1 MVGVLVSHIP
11 VRFFRTMRPLGIC
24 IFPAFCLTL
33 AASYLLQTRQAEEN
47 ARHMLSSNLDD
58 GEKYLRMVITNAA
71 YIREISDA
79 GALTK
84 ARAFAA
90 IITQNPN
97 ILNVPTILH
106 FLRKLLDVEELNVA
120 DDRGVIIASTGPFA
134 GYDMASSPQSAAFLP
149 ALRDLDFALVQDI
162 EERGADHVPFQY
174 AGVARRDCT
183 GIVQIGYSPKRL
195 TAALRSAAVDQIAPR
210 YHIGSNG
217 FMAISI
223 YGAVI
228 STGNEAAVPLGSNVD
243 ALGLVQPDG
252 KGLVSI
258 LGKQYICQS
267 LEVEGYTLFA
277 LLPRNEVFFSRDS
290 MLLYIA
296 ACNLAL
302 FAVIFW
308 MVSHL
313 VKRLVIN
320 DVYRVNE
327 DLQKITS
334 GNLDVVLNE
343 RTTPEFGLLSDG
355 INKTVQSL
363 KAAISAAAGR
373 IDAELEFAR
382 AIQCSSL
389 PSVFPAYPERED
401 FDIFAVMRA
410 AKVVGG
416 DFYDF
421 YLRDKNQLVIVVA
434 DVADKG
440 IGAALFMMTAKTLIK
455 SLAESGLSPAEIFT
469 QANKRITA
477 HNDQDIFLTAFLA
490 VLDLTT
496 GRMICANAGHEHPLI
511 FRRAE
516 GRHAW
521 LEAGHGLPLGAMP
534 NSRYREQTF
543 QIAPGDRL
551 LLYTDGVSEA
561 ENSRGERFGLSGI
574 ENAVLGTER
583 MDAEQTVQALLRRVD
598 DFASGVEQA
607 DDITILAL
615 EFTGLAWD
623 ELLITADD
631 AHLETLLAFLE
642 EKLKVAQCPAAT
654 LPMLLVTAEEVFAN
668 IAHYAYA
675 PDQGTV
681 LVRCRM
687 RSGPFQAVMQFQDTG
702 RPFNPLHQP
711 DPDTSLPAEQRRE
724 GGLGI
729 AMMRKIMSRMEYA
742 RTADGKNILTLWKQ
756 EDA

>member
-1 MVGVLVSHIP
+1 MHKLFHKWL
-11 VRFFRTMRPLGIC
+11 FIC

-243 ALGLVQPDG
+243 ALGLIQPDG

-277 LLPRNEVFFSRDS
+277 LLPRSEVFFSRDS

-296 ACNLAL
+296 ACNVVL

-334 GNLDVVLNE
+334 GNLEVVLNE

-687 RSGPFQAVMQFQDTG
+687 RSRPFQAVMQFQDTG

>member
-1 MVGVLVSHIP
+1 MHKLFHKWL
-11 VRFFRTMRPLGIC
+11 FIC

-243 ALGLVQPDG
+243 ALGLIQPDG

-258 LGKQYICQS
+258 LGKQYICQNI
-267 LEVEGYTLFA
+267 EVEGYTLFA

>member
-1 MVGVLVSHIP
+1 MHKLFHKWL
-11 VRFFRTMRPLGIC
+11 FIC

-511 FRRAE
+511 FRHAE

>member
-1 MVGVLVSHIP
+1 MSHIP

>member
-1 MVGVLVSHIP
+1 MHKLFHKWL
-11 VRFFRTMRPLGIC
+11 FIC

-90 IITQNPN
+90 IVTQNPN

>member
-1 MVGVLVSHIP
+1 MHKLFHKWL
-11 VRFFRTMRPLGIC
+11 FIC
-24 IFPAFCLTL
+24 IFPAFCITL

-58 GEKYLRMVITNAA
+58 GGKYLRMVITNAA
-71 YIREISDA
+71 HIREISDA

-97 ILNVPTILH
+97 ILNVPSIMQ

-120 DDRGVIIASTGPFA
+120 DDRGVIIASTSSFA

-149 ALRDLDFALVQDI
+149 ALRNPDFALVQDI
-162 EERGADHVPFQY
+162 AERGADRTPFQY
-174 AGVARRDCT
+174 AGVARRDST
-183 GIVQIGYSPKRL
+183 GIVQIGYSPTRL
-195 TAALRSAAVDQIAPR
+195 TEALRAAAVDQIAPR

-217 FMAISI
+217 FMVIAV

-228 STGNEAAVPLGSNVD
+228 STGNETAVPIGAAVD
-243 ALGLVQPDG
+243 TLGLIQPDG

-258 LGKQYICQS
+258 LGKQYICQNIK
-267 LEVEGYTLFA
+267 VEGYTLFA
-277 LLPRNEVFFSRDS
+277 LLPRSEVFFSRDS
-290 MLLYIA
+290 MLMYIA
-296 ACNLAL
+296 ACNMAL

-343 RTTPEFGLLSDG
+343 HTTPEFEMLSDG

-455 SLAESGLSPAEIFT
+455 SLAESGLSPAEIFA

-477 HNDQDIFLTAFLA
+477 QNEQDIFLTAFLA

-496 GRMICANAGHEHPLI
+496 GRLVCANAGHEHPLL
-511 FRRAE
+511 FRRNE
-516 GRHAW
+516 GRYAW
-521 LEAGHGLPLGAMP
+521 LEADHGLPLGAMP

-543 QIAPGDRL
+543 QMAPGDRL

-561 ENSRGERFGLSGI
+561 ENSRGERLGLSGI
-574 ENAVLGTER
+574 ESALPGTEHL
-583 MDAEQTVQALLRRVD
+583 DAEQTVRTLLRRVD
-598 DFASGVEQA
+598 DFATGVEQA
-607 DDITILAL
+607 DDITILSL
-615 EFTGLAWD
+615 EFTGPAWD

-642 EKLKVAQCPAAT
+642 EKFKAAQCPAAT
-654 LPMLLVTAEEVFAN
+654 LPMLLVAAEEVFAN

-675 PDQGTV
+675 PEQGTV
-681 LVRCRM
+681 LARCRT
-687 RSGPFQAVMQFQDTG
+687 RSGPFQTVMQFQDTG
-702 RPFNPLHQP
+702 RPFNPLRQP
-711 DPDTSLPAEQRRE
+711 EPDTSLPAGQRHE

-729 AMMRKIMSRMEYA
+729 TMLRKIMNRMEYA

>member
-1 MVGVLVSHIP
+1 MHKLFHKWL
-11 VRFFRTMRPLGIC
+11 FIC

-47 ARHMLSSNLDD
+47 ARHMLSTNLGD

-258 LGKQYICQS
+258 LGKQYICQDI
-267 LEVEGYTLFA
+267 EVEGYTLFA
-277 LLPRNEVFFSRDS
+277 LLPRSEVFFSRDS

-296 ACNLAL
+296 ACNVVL

-477 HNDQDIFLTAFLA
+477 QNDQDIFLTAFLA

-534 NSRYREQTF
+534 SSRYREQTF

>member
-1 MVGVLVSHIP
+1 
-11 VRFFRTMRPLGIC
+11 
-24 IFPAFCLTL
+24 
-33 AASYLLQTRQAEEN
+33 
-47 ARHMLSSNLDD
+47 
-58 GEKYLRMVITNAA
+58 
-71 YIREISDA
+71 
-79 GALTK
+79 
-84 ARAFAA
+84 
-90 IITQNPN
+90 
-97 ILNVPTILH
+97 
-106 FLRKLLDVEELNVA
+106 
-120 DDRGVIIASTGPFA
+120 
-134 GYDMASSPQSAAFLP
+134 
-149 ALRDLDFALVQDI
+149 
-162 EERGADHVPFQY
+162 
-174 AGVARRDCT
+174 
-183 GIVQIGYSPKRL
+183 
-195 TAALRSAAVDQIAPR
+195 
-210 YHIGSNG
+210 
-217 FMAISI
+217 
-223 YGAVI
+223 
-228 STGNEAAVPLGSNVD
+228 
-243 ALGLVQPDG
+243 
-252 KGLVSI
+252 
-258 LGKQYICQS
+258 
-267 LEVEGYTLFA
+267 
-277 LLPRNEVFFSRDS
+277 
-290 MLLYIA
+290 
-296 ACNLAL
+296 
-302 FAVIFW
+302 
-308 MVSHL
+308 
-313 VKRLVIN
+313 
-320 DVYRVNE
+320 
-327 DLQKITS
+327 
-334 GNLDVVLNE
+334 
-343 RTTPEFGLLSDG
+343 
-355 INKTVQSL
+355 
-363 KAAISAAAGR
+363 
-373 IDAELEFAR
+373 
-382 AIQCSSL
+382 
-389 PSVFPAYPERED
+389 
-401 FDIFAVMRA
+401 MRA

-496 GRMICANAGHEHPLI
+496 GRLICANAGHEHPLV
-511 FRRAE
+511 FKHAE
-516 GRHAW
+516 GRYAW

-534 NSRYREQTF
+534 NARYKEQTF
-543 QIAPGDRL
+543 QIAAGDRL

-561 ENSRGERFGLSGI
+561 ENSPGERLGLSGI
-574 ENAVLGTER
+574 ESAVMGTER

-598 DFASGVEQA
+598 DFAAGVEQA

-681 LVRCRM
+681 LVRCRA

>member
-1 MVGVLVSHIP
+1 MHKLFHKWL
-11 VRFFRTMRPLGIC
+11 FIC

-47 ARHMLSSNLDD
+47 ARHMLSTNLDD
-58 GEKYLRMVITNAA
+58 GGKYLRMVITNAA
-71 YIREISDA
+71 HIREISDA

-195 TAALRSAAVDQIAPR
+195 TAALRAAAVDQIAPR

-228 STGNEAAVPLGSNVD
+228 STGNEAAVPLGANVD
-243 ALGLVQPDG
+243 ALGLIQPDG
-252 KGLVSI
+252 KGLVTI
-258 LGKQYICQS
+258 LGKQYICQNI
-267 LEVEGYTLFA
+267 EVEGYTLFA
-277 LLPRNEVFFSRDS
+277 LLPRSEVFFSRDS

-296 ACNLAL
+296 ACNVVL

-469 QANKRITA
+469 QANRRLSA
-477 HNDQDIFLTAFLA
+477 QNDQDIFLTAFLG

-496 GRMICANAGHEHPLI
+496 GRLACANAGHEHPLI
-511 FRRAE
+511 FRREAK
-516 GRHAW
+516 HYSW
-521 LEAGHGLPLGAMP
+521 LEAGHGLPLGAMG
-534 NSRYREQTF
+534 NSRYHEQAF
-543 QIAPGDRL
+543 QLSPGDRL
-551 LLYTDGVSEA
+551 LLYTDGVSDA
-561 ENSRGERFGLSGI
+561 ENSQGGRLGLSGI
-574 ENAVLGTER
+574 ENAVCGTEN
-583 MDAEQTVQALLRRVD
+583 MSAEKTVLTLLGRVD
-598 DFASGVEQA
+598 EFAMGVEQA

-615 EFTGLAWD
+615 EFSGLAWD
-623 ELLITADD
+623 ELLVTADD
-631 AHLETLLAFLE
+631 AHLESLLGFLE
-642 EKLKVAQCPAAT
+642 EKLRAAHCPAKA
-654 LPMLLVTAEEVFAN
+654 LPLLLVAAEEVFTN

-675 PDQGTV
+675 PDEGTV
-681 LVRCRM
+681 LLRCRV
-687 RSGPFQAVMQFQDTG
+687 RPTPFQVVLQFQDSG
-702 RPFNPLHQP
+702 RPFNPLHKPGP
-711 DPDTSLPAEQRRE
+711 DITLPAEKRDE

-729 AMMRKIMSRMEYA
+729 AMVRRIMTRIDYA
-742 RTADGKNILTLWKQ
+742 RTADGKNILTLWKLQ
-756 EDA
+756 EA

>member
-1 MVGVLVSHIP
+1 MHKLFHKWL
-11 VRFFRTMRPLGIC
+11 FIC

-162 EERGADHVPFQY
+162 EERGADRVPFQY

-243 ALGLVQPDG
+243 ALGLIQPDG

-277 LLPRNEVFFSRDS
+277 LLPRSEVFFSRDS

-496 GRMICANAGHEHPLI
+496 GRLVCANAGHEHPLI

-516 GRHAW
+516 GRYAW

-543 QIAPGDRL
+543 QIAPGDRM

-561 ENSRGERFGLSGI
+561 ENSRGERLGLSGI
-574 ENAVLGTER
+574 ESAVLGTER

-598 DFASGVEQA
+598 DFAAGVEQA

-642 EKLKVAQCPAAT
+642 EKLKAAQCPAAT

-711 DPDTSLPAEQRRE
+711 DPDTSLPAEQRHE

-729 AMMRKIMSRMEYA
+729 AMMRKIMSRVEYA
-742 RTADGKNILTLWKQ
+742 RTEDGKNILTLWKQ

>member
-1 MVGVLVSHIP
+1 MHKLFHKWL
-11 VRFFRTMRPLGIC
+11 FIC

-243 ALGLVQPDG
+243 ALGLIQPDG

>member
-1 MVGVLVSHIP
+1 MHKIFQKWL
-11 VRFFRTMRPLGIC
+11 FIC

-33 AASYLLQTRQAEEN
+33 AASYLLQTHQAEEN

-58 GEKYLRMVITNAA
+58 GGKYLRMVITNAA
-71 YIREISDA
+71 HIREFSDA

-97 ILNVPTILH
+97 IINVPTLMH

-120 DDRGVIIASTGPFA
+120 DDKGVIIASTGPFV

-162 EERGADHVPFQY
+162 EKRGADQKPFQY

-183 GIVQIGYSPKRL
+183 GIVQIGYSPTRL
-195 TAALRSAAVDQIAPR
+195 LEALHVAAIDEIAPR

-217 FMAISI
+217 FMAIARN
-223 YGAVI
+223 GAVI
-228 STGNEAAVPLGSNVD
+228 STGNEAAVPIGAKVE
-243 ALGLVQPDG
+243 ALGLVQHNG
-252 KGLVSI
+252 SGLVSI
-258 LGKQYICQS
+258 LGKQYICQGMQ
-267 LEVEGYTLFA
+267 VEGYTLFA
-277 LLPRNEVFFSRDS
+277 LLPQSEVFFSRDS
-290 MLLYIA
+290 MLMYIA
-296 ACNLAL
+296 ACNLVL
-302 FAVIFW
+302 FALIFW

-320 DVYRVNE
+320 DVHRVNQ

-334 GNLDVVLNE
+334 GNLDVVVNE
-343 RTTPEFGLLSDG
+343 RTTPEFKHLSDC
-355 INKTVQSL
+355 INTTVQSL
-363 KAAISAAAGR
+363 KAAITAAEGR

-382 AIQCSSL
+382 TIQCSSL
-389 PSVFPAYPERED
+389 PSVFPAYPDRED

-421 YLRDKNQLVIVVA
+421 YLRDKNQLVLVVA

-455 SLAESGLSPAEIFT
+455 SLAESGLSPAEIFS
-469 QANKRITA
+469 QANRRIA
-477 HNDQDIFLTAFLA
+477 AQNEQDIFLTAFLG
-490 VLDLTT
+490 VLDLAT
-496 GRMICANAGHEHPLI
+496 GRLVCANAGHEHPLV
-511 FRRAE
+511 FRRRDA
-516 GRHAW
+516 RYAR
-521 LEAGHGLPLGAMP
+521 LEAGAGLPLGAMP
-534 NSRYREQTF
+534 GTRYKEQTF

-551 LLYTDGVSEA
+551 LLYTDGVNEA
-561 ENSRGERFGLSGI
+561 ENNRGQRLGLSGVESALI
-574 ENAVLGTER
+574 GTEH
-583 MDAEQTVQALLRRVD
+583 MDAEQTVQTLLRRVD
-598 DFASGVEQA
+598 AFAAGVEQT

-615 EFTGLAWD
+615 DFTGLSWD
-623 ELLITADD
+623 ELLVTADD

-642 EKLKVAQCPAAT
+642 EKLTAAQCPEAT
-654 LPMLLVTAEEVFAN
+654 LPMLLVTAEEVFSN

-675 PDQGTV
+675 PEQGTV
-681 LVRCRM
+681 LVRCRI
-687 RSGPFQAVMQFQDTG
+687 SSAPFQSVIQFQDTG

-711 DPDTSLPAEQRRE
+711 EPDTSLPVEQRPE

-729 AMMRKIMSRMEYA
+729 AMVRKIMSKMEYA

>member
-1 MVGVLVSHIP
+1 MHKLFHKWL
-11 VRFFRTMRPLGIC
+11 FIC

-243 ALGLVQPDG
+243 ALGLIQPDG

-258 LGKQYICQS
+258 LGKQYICQNI
-267 LEVEGYTLFA
+267 EVEGYTLFA

-477 HNDQDIFLTAFLA
+477 QNDQDIFLTAFLA

-496 GRMICANAGHEHPLI
+496 GRLICANAGHEHPLI

-516 GRHAW
+516 GRYAW

>member
-1 MVGVLVSHIP
+1 MHKLFHKWL
-11 VRFFRTMRPLGIC
+11 FIC

-243 ALGLVQPDG
+243 ALGLIQPDG

-598 DFASGVEQA
+598 DFAAGVEQA

-711 DPDTSLPAEQRRE
+711 DPDTGLPAEQRRE

>member
-1 MVGVLVSHIP
+1 MHKLFHKWL
-11 VRFFRTMRPLGIC
+11 FIC

-534 NSRYREQTF
+534 SSRYREQTF

-642 EKLKVAQCPAAT
+642 EKLKIAQCPAAT

>member
-1 MVGVLVSHIP
+1 MHKLFHKWL
-11 VRFFRTMRPLGIC
+11 FIC